1 MVELG
6 LVDYFIMG
14 EAVGIVICYS
24 AAHYVSIRMKSTK

>member
-14 EAVGIVICYS
+14 EAVGIV
-24 AAHYVSIRMKSTK
+24 ATFVAQKLTKK